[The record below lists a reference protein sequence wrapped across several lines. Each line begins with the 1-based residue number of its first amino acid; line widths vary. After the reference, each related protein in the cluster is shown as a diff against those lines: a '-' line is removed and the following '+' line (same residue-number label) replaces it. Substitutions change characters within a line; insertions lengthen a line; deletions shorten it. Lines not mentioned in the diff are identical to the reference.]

1 MKEKL
6 VDAVGKKLDNLEVF
20 IDSVNLANQ
29 DNEKVLEVVLD
40 SKNMIDLKTV
50 VKATRII
57 NPIVDKI
64 GLSDDIDTLDVY
76 AKEKGDVVSE

>member
-6 VDAVGKKLDNLEVF
+6 VDAVGNKLDNLEVF
-20 IDSVNLANQ
+20 IDSVNLVNQ

>member
-6 VDAVGKKLDNLEVF
+6 VDAVGNKLDNLEVF
-20 IDSVNLANQ
+20 IDSVNLVNQ
-29 DNEKVLEVVLD
+29 DNEKVLEVILD

>member
-6 VDAVGKKLDNLEVF
+6 VDAVGNKLDNLEVF
-20 IDSVNLANQ
+20 IDSVNLVNQ
-29 DNEKVLEVVLD
+29 DNENVLEVVLD

>member
-20 IDSVNLANQ
+20 IDSVNLVNQ
-29 DNEKVLEVVLD
+29 ENEKVLEVVLD

>member
-1 MKEKL
+1 MKDKL
-6 VDAVGKKLDNLEVF
+6 VDAVGNKLDNLEVF
-20 IDSVNLANQ
+20 IDSVNLVNE